1 MAKGL
6 TIWGRANSVNV
17 MKALWCLA
25 ELDIPYE
32 RIDAGMEHG
41 KNNEPDYLAM
51 NPNARVPTLVDGDYV
66 LWESNSVMRYLC
78 MEYGK
83 GTPIYPIDPKQRAA
97 VDRWL
102 DWTLSTVQPVDRP
115 VFWALVRTPKEK
127 QDMAQIRKD
136 IDAEAPVWAIA
147 DRQLSTRRYMEGDQF
162 TIADIGVGLFARRW
176 LGFTGIDKPRFP
188 HLERWYAEIA
198 SRPSFA
204 RQLAVELT

>member
-6 TIWGRANSVNV
+6 TIWGRANSINV

-32 RIDAGMEHG
+32 RIDAGMEYG
-41 KNNEPDYLAM
+41 KNNEPEYLAM

-83 GTPIYPIDPKQRAA
+83 GTTIYPIDPKTRAA

-136 IDAEAPVWAIA
+136 VDAEAQVWAIA
-147 DRQLSTRRYMEGDQF
+147 ERQLSTRRYMEGDQF
-162 TIADIGVGLFARRW
+162 TIADIAVGLFVRRW
-176 LGFTGIDKPRFP
+176 LGVTGIDRPSFP
-188 HLERWYAEIA
+188 HLERWYADIA

-204 RQLAVELT
+204 KELAVELT